1 MVEMAETE
9 ASLRSVASQPF
20 RIFMSLLLVPRKRWT
35 TVSITAQ
42 NKKRSTKSESHFSL
56 MLMVEMAVIET
67 ASENLFPKLSTSV
80 VYRLKF
86 PFLPADTRAG
96 KIGSSLRH
104 DRLQSAYPFTFT
116 ASWRFLLSR
125 STLREALPL
134 FKQQVKLY
142 YLCRLF
148 LNLKLLLWCLA
159 TARLLRFKIPVEI
172 LSSPDKLIYLIVY
185 IICGY
190 NLIIPVL
197 MPLDIF

>member
-9 ASLRSVASQPF
+9 APLRSVALQPF
-20 RIFMSLLLVPRKRWT
+20 RICMSLLLVPRKRWT
-35 TVSITAQ
+35 MVSITAQ
-42 NKKRSTKSESHFSL
+42 NKKRSTKSESHFS
-56 MLMVEMAVIET
+56 LMVEMAVIET

-142 YLCRLF
+142 CLCRLF

>member
-172 LSSPDKLIYLIVY
+172 LSSPYKLIYLIVY

-190 NLIIPVL
+190 NLIIPV
-197 MPLDIF
+197 